1 MKKITRCLL
10 TFILA
15 VAPSYALCQEQDA
28 NAQAV
33 ETLIRQALAAEDSGQ
48 YSKSI
53 ELFKKTLLLDT
64 KNAKAMNSIAGLY
77 GKEGK
82 FKEELEWAQMA
93 IRANPAFDLAYIN
106 QGNAYINLDN
116 PADAE
121 RSFRKAIALNPKS
134 PLGVYSLGVMA
145 ENNREFD
152 KAIEYYRQSIEID
165 PTFEN
170 GYFSLA
176 AMLANIKQF
185 DQAIAALDELLA
197 MNPTAADAQTMRA
210 QIINEKAEK

>member
-1 MKKITRCLL
+1 MKKITHCLL

-15 VAPSYALCQEQDA
+15 VAPSYALCQEQGA
-28 NAQAV
+28 NAEVV

-53 ELFKKTLLLDT
+53 ELFKKTLKIDT
-64 KNAKAMNSIAGLY
+64 NNAKAMNSIAGLY

-82 FKEELEWAQMA
+82 FNEELEWAQMA
-93 IRANPAFDLAYIN
+93 IKANPEFDLAYIN
-106 QGNAYINLDN
+106 QGNAYINLKH
-116 PADAE
+116 PVDAE
-121 RSFRKAIALNPKS
+121 RSFRNAIELNPKS

-145 ENNREFD
+145 ENKNEFD

-165 PTFEN
+165 PNFEN

-176 AMLANIKQF
+176 AMLANTKQF
-185 DQAIAALDELLA
+185 DQAIAALDELLSL
-197 MNPTAADAQTMRA
+197 NPTAGGAQAMRA
-210 QIINEKAEK
+210 QIISEKAKK